1 MLKKLAVP
9 FLTLALATLGCSSST
24 TPNGTGGSGGGAG
37 TSAGGKGGGAA
48 GTNGTAGEGGHS
60 GGGAAGSSAA
70 GTNGTAG
77 GGGHSGGGNGGAK
90 ADAGTSMADCT
101 DIDST
106 GSDVLT
112 PTIFCEN
119 FLAYCT
125 GVTGFTVPA
134 GYENQA
140 ACEASY
146 GASNQQHC
154 RSYHLCW
161 GVEGLSTDAGS
172 NPMVHCKH
180 TVGMGG
186 LCANTDASTGN

>member
-60 GGGAAGSSAA
+60 GGG
-70 GTNGTAG
+70 N
-77 GGGHSGGGNGGAK
+77 GGHGGAK

-101 DIDST
+101 VIDST

-134 GYENQA
+134 GYDNQTD
-140 ACEASY
+140 CEASY
-146 GASNQQHC
+146 MASNQQHC